1 MEVNKKKR
9 NSRNR
14 KNNPTVNNRTR
25 LKGHRHINRR
35 LVPPVMA
42 TELGETLHF
51 VSWINERLP
60 EMLWAALIL
69 DSVDRDQALAQFRRM
84 LEFIHGHNERE
95 RMYDLSLTGIA
106 SLDETIRDE
115 LIGFITEPPEIRQA
129 LGNLL
134 LFESLPARKSW
145 KRHIFSADSDLNRL
159 MSAVGAVLWHQST
172 EATDCRWLR
181 VMALL
186 TAGKLQFHSGLETP
200 SLLMNYPNSQN
211 EGKANA
217 AVRASEV
224 GLTSL
229 QEADLTWPI
238 GFWRESW
245 LNTPCIGLRHRISPT
260 SFDVVVTRQ
269 GISDLQVKLEAHW
282 QNTHSTTEIDAR
294 HDAVF
299 GMAFYCLR
307 ILEEMMGIRISN
319 SVLARLGLRT
329 ILEVRVNLQYLMSMD
344 SIDLWKKWREYGAG
358 QAKLNVL
365 KYEDTTDI
373 PQHIDQET
381 MTMIAS
387 EDMWEEFLTIDL
399 ASWSGLDLRRLSEK
413 SRAKDAYDKYY
424 SWTSSYS
431 HGMWGA
437 IRESNY
443 QTCVNPLHRL
453 HRHPERQVL
462 NDVVEDAAELVDKIL
477 VLVGEAYPTF
487 AWRLKGE
494 R

>member
-1 MEVNKKKR
+1 
-9 NSRNR
+9 
-14 KNNPTVNNRTR
+14 
-25 LKGHRHINRR
+25 
-35 LVPPVMA
+35 
-42 TELGETLHF
+42 
-51 VSWINERLP
+51 
-60 EMLWAALIL
+60 
-69 DSVDRDQALAQFRRM
+69 
-84 LEFIHGHNERE
+84 
-95 RMYDLSLTGIA
+95 
-106 SLDETIRDE
+106 
-115 LIGFITEPPEIRQA
+115 
-129 LGNLL
+129 
-134 LFESLPARKSW
+134 
-145 KRHIFSADSDLNRL
+145 
-159 MSAVGAVLWHQST
+159 
-172 EATDCRWLR
+172 
-181 VMALL
+181 
-186 TAGKLQFHSGLETP
+186 
-200 SLLMNYPNSQN
+200 
-211 EGKANA
+211 
-217 AVRASEV
+217 
-224 GLTSL
+224 
-229 QEADLTWPI
+229 
-238 GFWRESW
+238 
-245 LNTPCIGLRHRISPT
+245 
-260 SFDVVVTRQ
+260 
-269 GISDLQVKLEAHW
+269 
-282 QNTHSTTEIDAR
+282 
-294 HDAVF
+294 
-299 GMAFYCLR
+299 
-307 ILEEMMGIRISN
+307 MMGISISN

-387 EDMWEEFLTIDL
+387 EDIWEEFLTIDL